1 MKNILFYHDNVLS
14 SELTTA
20 KILQLHFVLLSIFQI
35 YIHLQLLV
43 FPIMK
48 KSLEVKRFAS
58 NAIAVTNVYFT
69 DLFFVLY
76 TYFQYRAISVEE

>member
-14 SELTTA
+14 SELKTA
-20 KILQLHFVLLSIFQI
+20 KILQHFVLMSIFQI